1 MATNFIQPG
10 ECLDLAAPYN
20 RVSGEGALVGTIFGV
35 ATRDVASGD
44 TIPFCVCG
52 VWRLAKTAAQAWTV
66 GQRIFWDDS
75 NKRCDSDP
83 TAGQLIGY
91 ATAAAANPSST
102 GDVSLCCCPPE
113 LSEGKQAAVADLVDN
128 SGGAAADGTIGA
140 VTAPTAIGATLTD
153 NTGGS
158 GAHDDTIADGLT
170 ATAPAGVTA
179 VAVGDL
185 DATNNG
191 WGASSEA
198 NFDKIH
204 TAIDALVADVTELQS
219 KLDAAVTDLGVQNQN
234 DSDLTQKVMELVTAQ
249 GENRTAIVALTD
261 AIKELS
267 TKQNALLASL
277 RLTGLIAS

>member
-35 ATRDVASGD
+35 ATRDVASVD

-91 ATAAAANPSST
+91 ATAAAADPSST

-140 VTAPTAIGATLTD
+140 VTAPTALTHAVGTAD
-153 NTGGS
+153 NT
-158 GAHDDTIADGLT
+158 
-170 ATAPAGVTA
+170 
-179 VAVGDL
+179 
-185 DATNNG
+185 
-191 WGASSEA
+191 
-198 NFDKIH
+198 
-204 TAIDALVADVTELQS
+204 VADVGAAFNQTTLNDNFKEL
-219 KLDAAVTDLGVQNQN
+219 T
-234 DSDLTQKVMELVTAQ
+234 TAQ
-249 GENRTAIVALTD
+249 AANRTAIIALTD